1 MATLEAALDYA
12 RLGWRVVPILAGSKR
27 PALTRWTEHASTD
40 EATIKGWW
48 DGHDDYGVGIA
59 TGPSSGFWALDVD
72 DFDSL
77 RDLEQRYEV
86 LPDTRTSITGS
97 GGYHFLF
104 RWPDP
109 P

>member
-77 RDLEQRYEV
+77 RDLE
-86 LPDTRTSITGS
+86 
-97 GGYHFLF
+97 
-104 RWPDP
+104 
-109 P
+109 